1 MDKTTVMAYFSIY
14 GDTFDIE
21 DVTLKLCL
29 QPDEVKIKGCISDGK
44 KRPSVETSWKLSTS
58 DEESH
63 DINVQLD
70 KLINL
75 LEGKEG
81 QLKDI
86 KIKYNVNFI
95 FAFVVKIE
103 NGEKP
108 SMHFNV
114 DKVDFMSKVG
124 AEIDIDLYIYS

>member
-1 MDKTTVMAYFSIY
+1 M
-14 GDTFDIE
+14 
-21 DVTLKLCL
+21 
-29 QPDEVKIKGCISDGK
+29 
-44 KRPSVETSWKLSTS
+44 
-58 DEESH
+58 
-63 DINVQLD
+63 
-70 KLINL
+70 
-75 LEGKEG
+75 
-81 QLKDI
+81 KDI

>member
-63 DINVQLD
+63 NINNQ
-70 KLINL
+70 KHKIINMINI
-75 LEGKEG
+75 KE
-81 QLKDI
+81 
-86 KIKYNVNFI
+86 KIKKKN
-95 FAFVVKIE
+95 K
-103 NGEKP
+103 
-108 SMHFNV
+108 
-114 DKVDFMSKVG
+114 
-124 AEIDIDLYIYS
+124 

>member
-14 GDTFDIE
+14 GESFDIE
-21 DVTLKLCL
+21 DVTRKLCL
-29 QPDEVKIKGCISDGK
+29 QPDEVKIKGCIPDGR

-58 DEESH
+58 DEESY

-70 KLINL
+70 KLITL
-75 LEGKEG
+75 LEGKES

-86 KIKYNVNFI
+86 KNIYDVSFI
-95 FAFVVKIE
+95 FVLVVKIE

-108 SMHFNV
+108 GMHFNI
-114 DKVDFMSKVG
+114 DKLDFMSKVG

>member
-1 MDKTTVMAYFSIY
+1 MNKKTVMAYFSIY

-21 DVTLKLCL
+21 DVTRKLCL
-29 QPDEVKIKGCISDGK
+29 QPDEVKIKGCIPDGR
-44 KRPSVETSWKLSTS
+44 KRPSVEASWRLATS
-58 DEESH
+58 DEELH
-63 DINVQLD
+63 DINAQLD

-75 LEGKEG
+75 LEGKER
-81 QLKDI
+81 QLKNI

-108 SMHFNV
+108 GMHFNV
-114 DKVDFMSKVG
+114 DKLDFINKVG